1 MDKTH
6 PRSSKT
12 RRPSVSECDEDHE
25 VKWIRKMSWSVPE
38 GLRRSWI
45 IFVYYVSSKCSA
57 TELYSQPKMMFFI
70 LHVCVCAWV
79 CACAFKCL
87 ERTEEGIRSHG
98 TGIASVCELP
108 DMTSGNHIPSLYK
121 SGKWSLLG
129 HLSSPSLILSVAK
142 TSLSLWI
149 LHGSICS
156 SEIFIVDVT

>member
-1 MDKTH
+1 MDNTH

-12 RRPSVSECDEDHE
+12 RRQSISECDEDHE

-45 IFVYYVSSKCSA
+45 ILFIMCLASVPLLNYTPSPRWC
-57 TELYSQPKMMFFI
+57 FFI

-79 CACAFKCL
+79 YACAFKCL
-87 ERTEEGIRSHG
+87 ERTEDGIRSHG

-121 SGKWSLLG
+121 SGKWSLLVY
-129 HLSSPSLILSVAK
+129 LSSPSLVLSVAK

-149 LHGSICS
+149 LFGSICS